1 MIRKKFGPAFRG
13 LIQGMGHRSI
23 RVQWILA
30 LLAVIAGCI
39 LRLTSGEWIAVI
51 LCIGLVVM
59 SEYLNT
65 AVEFLCDYL
74 TEENDER
81 IGRIKDISAGG
92 VFAASL
98 AALLTAAVILARHL

>member
-51 LCIGLVVM
+51 LCIVV
-59 SEYLNT
+59 L
-65 AVEFLCDYL
+65 
-74 TEENDER
+74 
-81 IGRIKDISAGG
+81 
-92 VFAASL
+92 
-98 AALLTAAVILARHL
+98 AVIGVVNSRKKEA